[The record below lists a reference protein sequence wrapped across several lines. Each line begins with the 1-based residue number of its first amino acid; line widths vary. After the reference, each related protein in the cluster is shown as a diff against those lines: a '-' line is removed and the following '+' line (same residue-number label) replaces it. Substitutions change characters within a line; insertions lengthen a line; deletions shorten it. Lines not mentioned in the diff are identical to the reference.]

1 MNVLDFIERVAFENI
16 ALRLGCNE
24 TNLIL
29 LDRQLATNGVK
40 VFEHCI
46 TRHLGQIHELFNRH
60 ALFQDTDKENHQLHA
75 LFHTHDIAVS
85 IHAFKQGVTSL
96 SLFRCQNQSDP
107 RQADNL
113 VNSLRQS
120 VVYFF

>member
-1 MNVLDFIERVAFENI
+1 MNVLDFIEWVAFENI

-24 TNLIL
+24 TNLVL

-40 VFEHCI
+40 VVEHCI

-60 ALFQDTDKENHQLHA
+60 HALFQDADKENHQLHA

-85 IHAFKQGVTSL
+85 IHAFKQASEA
-96 SLFRCQNQSDP
+96 SRCSNCQNQSDP
-107 RQADNL
+107 RLADNL
-113 VNSLRQS
+113 VKFL
-120 VVYFF
+120 